1 MSKKELNK
9 VENVEAVD
17 VVNEQVEEQATVQPK
32 EQATTKRTRKKPT
45 PPKEVKHSVTVYG
58 KPNCKQCEFTK
69 NYLDDMGTPYNYVDV
84 TEDEEALKEIKDFGY
99 MGVPV
104 VAVNSL
110 DDSWG
115 GFRPDKLEE
124 LRGVK

>member
-9 VENVEAVD
+9 VENVETVD

-32 EQATTKRTRKKPT
+32 EQATTKRSKKKPT
-45 PPKEVKHSVTVYG
+45 PPKEIKHSVTVYG
-58 KPNCKQCEFTK
+58 KPDCKQCEFTK
-69 NYLDDMGTPYNYVDV
+69 KYLDDMGTPYNYVDV
-84 TEDEEALKEIKDFGY
+84 SEDEEALKEIKDFGY